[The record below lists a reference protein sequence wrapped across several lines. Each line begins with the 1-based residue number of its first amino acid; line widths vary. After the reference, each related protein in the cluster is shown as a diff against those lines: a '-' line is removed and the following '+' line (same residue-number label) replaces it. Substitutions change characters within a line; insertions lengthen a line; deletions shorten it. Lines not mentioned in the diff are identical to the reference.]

1 MARKSAIRTG
11 QNTKLTK
18 LERDAVMGVVE
29 VFVPLVRDLAQIRG
43 VIGVTT
49 GLAAPG
55 KASFNGEHVL
65 SMLQHLDDNLG
76 YIVDEMQ
83 RSCDLFRGAGQE
95 S

>member
-1 MARKSAIRTG
+1 MARRAAIRTRP
-11 QNTKLTK
+11 NSKLTK
-18 LERDAVMGVVE
+18 PERDAVMGVVE

-55 KASFNGEHVL
+55 KASLNGEHVL
-65 SMLQHLDDNLG
+65 NLLHHLDDNLG
-76 YIVDEMQ
+76 YLVDEMR
-83 RSCDLFRGAGQE
+83 RSCDLFRTSCQE

>member
-18 LERDAVMGVVE
+18 LERDAIIGVVE

-55 KASFNGEHVL
+55 KASLNGEHVL
-65 SMLQHLDDNLG
+65 NLLHHLDDNLG
-76 YIVDEMQ
+76 YLVDEMR
-83 RSCDLFRGAGQE
+83 RSCDLFRTSCQE